1 MVRPLSKMV
10 GIDQSKTRIQ
20 QQEIAKL
27 SLRLRLIQLIPN
39 LLLDFFRFLSTTQH
53 DPPFTTLESTRNV
66 PGRSNELDVAE
77 VGEPCSEESER
88 FVCFVETD
96 RE

>member
-1 MVRPLSKMV
+1 MVLPLSKMV
-10 GIDQSKTRIQ
+10 GIDQSKKRIQ
-20 QQEIAKL
+20 QQDVAKL
-27 SLRLRLIQLIPN
+27 SLRLRLIQLVPD
-39 LLLDFFRFLSTTQH
+39 LLLDFFRFLSSTQH
-53 DPPFTTLESTRNV
+53 NPPFTTLERTRYV
-66 PGRSNELDVAE
+66 AGRSNQLDAAE